1 MRNDKPIIIN
11 TIELNKLFDKIVS
24 IKAIKEITNPNK
36 NILGK
41 IVLKN
46 LLLPLLLSEA
56 NTEGDTTAE
65 KKIID
70 PIKKAINM
78 LVIKMINVD
87 YLDLR

>member
-1 MRNDKPIIIN
+1 MRKDKPIITN
-11 TIELNKLFDKIVS
+11 TIELNKSFDKIVS

-46 LLLPLLLSEA
+46 LLLPLLLSEV
-56 NTEGDTTAE
+56 NTDGDTTAE

-70 PIKKAINM
+70 PIKNAINM
-78 LVIKMINVD
+78 LVIKMINVN
-87 YLDLR
+87 YLDVR

>member
-1 MRNDKPIIIN
+1 MRKDKPIITN
-11 TIELNKLFDKIVS
+11 TIELNKSSDKIVR

-56 NTEGDTTAE
+56 NTDGDTTAE

-70 PIKKAINM
+70 PIKNAINM
-78 LVIKMINVD
+78 LVIKMINVN
-87 YLDLR
+87 YLDVR

>member
-1 MRNDKPIIIN
+1 MRKDKPIITN
-11 TIELNKLFDKIVS
+11 TIELNKSLDKIVS

-56 NTEGDTTAE
+56 NTDGDTTAE

-70 PIKKAINM
+70 PIKNAINM
-78 LVIKMINVD
+78 LVIKIINSI
-87 YLDLR
+87 YLDI

>member
-11 TIELNKLFDKIVS
+11 TIELNKLFDKIVR

-56 NTEGDTTAE
+56 NTDGDTTAE

>member
-1 MRNDKPIIIN
+1 MTNI
-11 TIELNKLFDKIVS
+11 IELNKSFDKIVR

-46 LLLPLLLSEA
+46 LLLSLLLSEA
-56 NTEGDTTAE
+56 NTVGDTTAE

-70 PIKKAINM
+70 PIKKAISM
-78 LVIKMINVD
+78 LVIKMINFD

>member
-1 MRNDKPIIIN
+1 MRKDKPIITN
-11 TIELNKLFDKIVS
+11 TIELNKSFDKIVS

-56 NTEGDTTAE
+56 NTDGETTAE

-70 PIKKAINM
+70 PIKNAINM
-78 LVIKMINVD
+78 LVIKMINVN
-87 YLDLR
+87 YLDLL

>member
-11 TIELNKLFDKIVS
+11 TIELNRLFDKIVR
-24 IKAIKEITNPNK
+24 IQAIKEITNPNK

-56 NTEGDTTAE
+56 NTDGDTTAE

-70 PIKKAINM
+70 PIKKAISM
-78 LVIKMINVD
+78 LVIKIINVD

>member
-1 MRNDKPIIIN
+1 MRKDKPIITN
-11 TIELNKLFDKIVS
+11 TIELNKSSDKIVR

-70 PIKKAINM
+70 PIKNEINM

-87 YLDLR
+87 YSDVR

>member
-1 MRNDKPIIIN
+1 MRKDKPIITN
-11 TIELNKLFDKIVS
+11 TIELNKSSDKIVR

-70 PIKKAINM
+70 PIKNAINM
-78 LVIKMINVD
+78 LVIKMINVN
-87 YLDLR
+87 YLDVR